1 MRIFQ
6 HTFTRFIALFAA
18 FAAATLAVAAAST
31 QAPQTRILIFS
42 GMTDAQTNAFYGR
55 MNQSNAKVDK
65 YFRPQKLDQADIVV
79 YLLKSWDDLAQAP
92 GARQLPNIFEQV
104 KAIDEKAVSHTIWAD
119 LTGGHSLRFLFFS
132 LEAAGYPGLTCYA
145 DYVAREVDRKAGDE
159 FSNPYL
165 RDCKK

>member
-1 MRIFQ
+1 MRTLRY
-6 HTFTRFIALFAA
+6 TFTLLFALLA
-18 FAAATLAVAAAST
+18 AAAATLAAAASNA
-31 QAPQTRILIFS
+31 QAQQTRILIFS
-42 GMTDAQTNAFYGR
+42 GMTGDQTNAFYGR

-65 YFRPQKLDQADIVV
+65 GFRPQRLDQADIVV

-104 KAIDEKAVSHTIWAD
+104 QAIDKKAVSHTIWAD
-119 LTGGHSLRFLFFS
+119 LTSGHSLRFLFFS

-145 DYVAREVDRKAGDE
+145 DYIAREVDRKAGDE